1 VTGYDPGFLGPQV
14 PAPAGPPSLVLLDY
28 VHFSVWLDPTRRLAA
43 LTGVNLD
50 GATLLDLPRADDWRI
65 DPRVPESEQVGEAV
79 YARNDLDRGHL
90 VRRRDPV
97 WGASDVAATANS
109 DTFHYTNAAPQVSD
123 FNQSKVLWGGLED
136 YLLGHA
142 ATYASRLTVFTGP
155 VLAPDD
161 PVYRSVAIPRRFW
174 KVAVWADA
182 GALGATG
189 YVLDQSDLLGQVLS
203 TEPDV
208 GVLPAPPLGA
218 YLTYQVPISD
228 IAGLT
233 GLTMAQLEAVD
244 RYTPPASATSGR
256 PAWTLLRSH
265 DDITL
270 EPPQR

>member
-1 VTGYDPGFLGPQV
+1 VTGYDPTFLGPEV
-14 PAPAGPPSLVLLDY
+14 PAPSGAPSLVPLDY
-28 VHFSVWLDPTRRLAA
+28 VHFSVWLEPARRLAA

-50 GATLLDLPRADDWRI
+50 GASLLDLPRADDWRI

-97 WGASDVAATANS
+97 WGAADVAATANS

-123 FNQSKVLWGGLED
+123 FNQSKVLWAGLKD
-136 YLLGHA
+136 YLLDHA

-155 VLAPDD
+155 VLAADD

-182 GALGATG
+182 DALGATG
-189 YVLDQSDLLGQVLS
+189 YVLDQTDLLKEVLS
-203 TEPDV
+203 TEPAV
-208 GVLPAPPLGA
+208 GVLPAPPLGE

-228 IAGLT
+228 IADLT
-233 GLTMAQLEAVD
+233 GLAMAQLEAVD
-244 RYTPPASATSGR
+244 RFKPPPTAAAERR
-256 PAWTLLRSH
+256 PWMRLRTH
-265 DDITL
+265 EDITL
-270 EPPQR
+270 